1 MSHLRNKTAIV
12 TGSSQG
18 IGKAIAAHFTEQ
30 GANVIVNSRTLERAE
45 AAATKIAEETD
56 GRTVPV
62 AADVTDEAAMSAL
75 VETTV
80 EEFGELDVMVNN
92 AGITTIGPAEAFDV
106 DEFRRIVDVN
116 LTGTFIGSKVAGN
129 RFIDQGEGGAILN
142 VSSLMSSRGLHKR
155 SPYSSSKAGVN
166 NLTRT
171 LAVEWAEH
179 DIHVNALAPGYIR
192 TEITEQSQGSAGYTD
207 DDVRDRTPLGR
218 FGTPQEMA
226 ECAEFLTAGNNFVT
240 GEVLYADGGWKAYA
254 WGAGDQ

>member
-80 EEFGELDVMVNN
+80 EEFG
-92 AGITTIGPAEAFDV
+92 GS
-106 DEFRRIVDVN
+106 RRD
-116 LTGTFIGSKVAGN
+116 GQQ
-129 RFIDQGEGGAILN
+129 RRDHDDR
-142 VSSLMSSRGLHKR
+142 SRR
-155 SPYSSSKAGVN
+155 S
-166 NLTRT
+166 
-171 LAVEWAEH
+171 
-179 DIHVNALAPGYIR
+179 
-192 TEITEQSQGSAGYTD
+192 
-207 DDVRDRTPLGR
+207 VRRR
-218 FGTPQEMA
+218 
-226 ECAEFLTAGNNFVT
+226 
-240 GEVLYADGGWKAYA
+240 
-254 WGAGDQ
+254 